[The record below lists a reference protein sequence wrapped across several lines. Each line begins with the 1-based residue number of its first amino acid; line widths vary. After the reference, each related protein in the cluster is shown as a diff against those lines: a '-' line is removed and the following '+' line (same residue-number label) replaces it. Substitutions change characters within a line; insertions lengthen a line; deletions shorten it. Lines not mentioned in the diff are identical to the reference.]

1 MRCLSAGWLGDET
14 PPDEIFDIPRHRL
27 ASISRRI
34 LLELPS
40 RLACDMVLVG
50 HDPPRLEGV
59 LAADA

>member
-1 MRCLSAGWLGDET
+1 MKRRRMKSSTSPDIARPVSHAGYWK
-14 PPDEIFDIPRHRL
+14 
-27 ASISRRI
+27 
-34 LLELPS
+34 LPS